1 MSRRPEPRGFK
12 GGLIP
17 TKLKSTDP
25 KGQNT
30 ESATQWRGSPD
41 REESLSDPRWH
52 ERQPTKGKN
61 ANASLPKTS
70 SNETTIK
77 IHDAQEVIPQ
87 KKAEETRKKKKFPKI
102 IFSDNQAVQNSQTE
116 HRKITDN
123 PETRSCQTENETTS
137 TATQTKTKSSGEQQ
151 KSDDEIWVSLVD
163 PAKTL
168 REKRRDN
175 EAPQQ

>member
-1 MSRRPEPRGFK
+1 M
-12 GGLIP
+12 
-17 TKLKSTDP
+17 
-25 KGQNT
+25 
-30 ESATQWRGSPD
+30 
-41 REESLSDPRWH
+41 
-52 ERQPTKGKN
+52 
-61 ANASLPKTS
+61 
-70 SNETTIK
+70 
-77 IHDAQEVIPQ
+77 IPQ
-87 KKAEETRKKKKFPKI
+87 KKAEETRKKKNFPKI

-123 PETRSCQTENETTS
+123 PETSSCQTENETTS